1 MSRVLQTTNTSFEII
16 DLLMELDGATM
27 MEISEELGLANSTV
41 HGHLKTLEENQLVVK
56 EGNEY
61 HIGLQ
66 FFHYGNFTRQR
77 KPEYQYAQG
86 NVEHL
91 ATATSEGANFCV
103 EEHGQVIVLNGAS
116 PAPDPAY
123 DIGNVFH
130 MHTTAVGKAIL
141 AEMTEDEVS
150 DVVSEWGLPAYT
162 EHTITDE
169 DRLFEEL
176 EEIRRTGLA
185 FNHEEMLS
193 GLTAVGITVERPD
206 SSVCGALS
214 VGGPTYRID
223 EEKLRGEFGDVIR
236 DTKRQFEEDIRSYYE
251 ESDDGGALP

>member
-1 MSRVLQTTNTSFEII
+1 MSRRLQTTDTSFEII
-16 DLLMELDGATM
+16 DLLMERDGATM
-27 MEISEELGLANSTV
+27 TQISEDIGLANSTV
-41 HGHLKTLEENQLVVK
+41 HGHLKTLEANQLIVK

-61 HIGLQ
+61 HIGVK

-77 KPEYQYAQG
+77 KPEYQYAQE

-91 ATATSEGANFCV
+91 ADATSEGANFCV

-123 DIGNVFH
+123 NIGNVFD

-141 AEMTEDEVS
+141 AEMDDNEVS
-150 DVVSEWGLPAYT
+150 EVLSEWGLPAST

-169 DRLFEEL
+169 ATLFDEL

-193 GLTAVGITVERPD
+193 GLSAVGVAVKRPD

-223 EEKLRGEFGDVIR
+223 EDKLREEFGDAIR
-236 DTKRQFEEDIRSYYE
+236 DTKRQFEEDIRSYY
-251 ESDDGGALP
+251 G